1 MDDPEFKVTVK
12 HRKQQTFGSQL
23 SRIFAISPA
32 FSGPAIY
39 FPYIR
44 LHVHINLKIR
54 YLPVTNIFMSASVYV
69 PSFDVLQYIPTTLS
83 LKVVTYH
90 M

>member
-1 MDDPEFKVTVK
+1 MDDPEFKVTMK
-12 HRKQQTFGSQL
+12 HQTFGSQL
-23 SRIFAISPA
+23 NRIFATSPA

-54 YLPVTNIFMSASVYV
+54 YLPVQRTFLCPPLYELIQVGKAGRFKNRSINY
-69 PSFDVLQYIPTTLS
+69 Y
-83 LKVVTYH
+83 
-90 M
+90 